1 MEAAG
6 AAQEAA
12 KNSEMTRTIILSVD
26 ATRECCR
33 YAIAKSDVRITSA
46 QPGHQLKRHTLS
58 RVERPVRVLVV

>member
-26 ATRECCR
+26 AARECCC

-46 QPGHQLKRHTLS
+46 QSGTSSNDTR
-58 RVERPVRVLVV
+58 